1 MSHKNVKAAGEL
13 YAENEKL
20 KAELDQAQGEI
31 ERLNKDHIEFM
42 DKTVEK
48 EIRLHEDLKSAR
60 ELIGEC
66 DVVIEIF
73 KVKCPANRVS
83 ANDWDK
89 INNLLTKI
97 RRPQ

>member
-1 MSHKNVKAAGEL
+1 MSEEYPGQIVF
-13 YAENEKL
+13 L
-20 KAELDQAQGEI
+20 KAELDQAQKENMD
-31 ERLNKDHIEFM
+31 LNIACDSWQSQ
-42 DKTVEK
+42 
-48 EIRLHEDLKSAR
+48 LKSAR